1 VQQRGGWTNR
11 RDCTM
16 IVDEADEE
24 TMGQND
30 ENGKPG
36 AGLTYRDAGVDIDA
50 QDEALRRIKDLVRG
64 TRTAGV
70 LSDLGGFGG
79 MFAPRLDGM
88 AQPVL
93 VSSADGVGTKLRIAF
108 LTGIHNTVGR
118 DLVQHCINDI
128 LVQGARPMFF
138 MDYVATGRLD
148 PRVLTAVVEGIATA
162 CKDQGCAL
170 LGGETAE
177 MPGFYGDDEYDVAG
191 FIVGLVD
198 REKILDGGRV
208 RVGDRLIG
216 LPSSGLHTN
225 GYSLARKIFFEL
237 AGLDVKD
244 RVDDLSATVG
254 ETLLAEHLCYLNP
267 LALALDEG
275 WLHALAHITGGGLT
289 DNLPRVLPEGTAA
302 KIHPGSWP
310 VLPVFEYMQRVGDVA
325 NDEMFRTFNMGI
337 GMVAICDP
345 EAGDLLESHL
355 DRIGQPHYRIGE
367 VVAGDGRVHYAG

>member
-1 VQQRGGWTNR
+1 
-11 RDCTM
+11 M
-16 IVDEADEE
+16 IVDETDEG
-24 TMGQND
+24 TMERSD
-30 ENGKPG
+30 EHDKPR

-70 LSDLGGFGG
+70 LADLGCFGG
-79 MFAPRLDGM
+79 LFVPALDGM

-108 LTGIHNTVGR
+108 RTGIHNTVGR

-148 PRVLTAVVEGIATA
+148 PRVLAEVVEGIAAA
-162 CKDQGCAL
+162 CKEQNCAL

-198 REKILDGGRV
+198 RDRILDGSRV
-208 RVGDRLIG
+208 TVGDRLIG
-216 LPSSGLHTN
+216 LPSRGLHTN

-237 AGLDVKD
+237 AGLDVAD
-244 RVDDLSATVG
+244 RVDELSATVG

-267 LALALDEG
+267 LSLALDEG

-289 DNLPRVLPEGTAA
+289 DNLPRVLPEGTAVS
-302 KIHPGSWP
+302 IERGSWP

-325 NDEMFRTFNMGI
+325 DDEMFRTFNMGI
-337 GMVAICDP
+337 GMVAICGP
-345 EAGDLLESHL
+345 NEGDLLESHL

-367 VVAGDGRVHYAG
+367 VIAGDGRVRYAG